1 MRNEQVRI
9 TGEEIAI
16 HIQTASEEV
25 KHTEIV
31 KVSDEARNKHRR
43 SGKDNKWKRNF
54 NEQLHQCWL
63 LHTDLCSYWIKYL
76 LPVTWK

>member
-16 HIQTASEEV
+16 HIQAASEEV

-54 NEQLHQCWL
+54 DELFPFGSSINAGCFIQICVH
-63 LHTDLCSYWIKYL
+63 IG
-76 LPVTWK
+76 